1 MDIVNSIMIGLWS
14 FVLALTPF
22 VMAALTMLLSGAT
35 VESVYEHTLAA
46 IFKAIA
52 EKFKSAGGWIKG
64 AQPLLVLA
72 LSIGTAYALGVN
84 YIPSGEQLGAVLSKA
99 LAVALANG
107 TFVAGVSFYLHELRK
122 HLNKAPLFVMFKS
135 EPSLSQIVNELS

>member
-1 MDIVNSIMIGLWS
+1 MDIVNSSMIGLWS

-72 LSIGTAYALGVN
+72 LSIGTAYALGMN
-84 YIPSGEQLGAVLSKA
+84 YIPSAKLFA
-99 LAVALANG
+99 
-107 TFVAGVSFYLHELRK
+107 AGDVIQAQCVSSTDGQRQHEEGLRPFDP
-122 HLNKAPLFVMFKS
+122 ATR
-135 EPSLSQIVNELS
+135 